1 MDWKSFK
8 ESLFASFLCT
18 LGDLVS
24 GFILSGFLSKKFSIL
39 PALIILLP
47 PSADMRGN
55 VYGAFGSRLGTY
67 LHMGRIEAKLKVD
80 PIIAEN
86 IHASLFLVV
95 TFSVLNGVVCSYLGY
110 LLGLNPLSPD
120 IILSLT
126 VVSVLSS
133 MLSALFMIPSTI
145 LIAVLSYR
153 FGWDPDNVTSPL
165 ITLAG
170 DIVTVPLIYLSVL
183 LVERMGSL
191 TKAIVL
197 SFVVLLGVLLFLK
210 SNKSFVARRIMRE
223 MLLILS
229 ICVLIDYGAGTILG
243 GSLEGLIAI
252 AGILTIIPPFL
263 EDGGVIGCILAARV
277 SSWLHLGEIEPTFVP
292 GRRIREMFLQNHIL
306 GIVVF
311 TMVALLG
318 QTINVTMNIPT
329 VSTAIML
336 AVTVLAGQ
344 LLVLIL
350 NFISYELVT
359 LSYRIGLDP
368 DNVGIPIITSLMDLM
383 GTGTL
388 VLMLVLFGL
397 V

>member
-1 MDWKSFK
+1 MDWKSFR

-18 LGDLVS
+18 FGDLVS
-24 GFILSGFLSKKFSIL
+24 GFVLSGFLSKKFSIL

-55 VYGAFGSRLGTY
+55 IYGAFGSRLGTY
-67 LHMGRIEAKLKVD
+67 LHMGEIEAKLKVD
-80 PIIAEN
+80 PVIAEN

-110 LLGLNPLSPD
+110 LLGLNPLSLD
-120 IILSLT
+120 VILSLT

-145 LIAVLSYR
+145 LIAILSYK

-183 LVERMGSL
+183 LVEGMELL
-191 TKAIVL
+191 TKAIL
-197 SFVVLLGVLLFLK
+197 ISFVVLLGVLLFLK

-243 GSLEGLIAI
+243 SGLEGLIAI

-292 GRRIREMFLQNHIL
+292 GKRIREMFLQNHLL

-329 VSTAIML
+329 VSTALML
-336 AVTVLAGQ
+336 AITVLAGQ
-344 LLVLIL
+344 LLVFIL
-350 NFISYELVT
+350 NFASYELVT

-383 GTGTL
+383 GTATL
-388 VLMLVLFGL
+388 VLMLAVFGL

>member
-1 MDWKSFK
+1 LDWKSFK

>member
-18 LGDLVS
+18 FGDLVS
-24 GFILSGFLSKKFSIL
+24 GFVLSGFLSKKFSIL

-80 PIIAEN
+80 PVIAEN

-145 LIAVLSYR
+145 LIAILSYR

-210 SNKSFVARRIMRE
+210 SNKSFVARRIMKE

-292 GRRIREMFLQNHIL
+292 GKRIREMFLQNHIL

-359 LSYRIGLDP
+359 VSYRIGLDP

-388 VLMLVLFGL
+388 VLMLAVFGL

>member
-1 MDWKSFK
+1 MDWKSFR

-24 GFILSGFLSKKFSIL
+24 GFVLSGFLSKKFSIL

-55 VYGAFGSRLGTY
+55 IYGAFGSRLGTY

-80 PIIAEN
+80 PVIAEN

-95 TFSVLNGVVCSYLGY
+95 TFSVLNGLVCSYIGY
-110 LLGLNPLSPD
+110 LLGLNPLSLD

-126 VVSVLSS
+126 VVSVLASL
-133 MLSALFMIPSTI
+133 LSALFMIPSTI
-145 LIAVLSYR
+145 LIAILSYR

-183 LVERMGSL
+183 LVERMELL
-191 TKAIVL
+191 TKSIL
-197 SFVVLLGVLLFLK
+197 ISFVVLLGVLLFLK
-210 SNKSFVARRIMRE
+210 SNKSFVARRIVRE

-229 ICVLIDYGAGTILG
+229 ICALIDYGAGTILG
-243 GSLEGLIAI
+243 GSLERLIAI

-292 GRRIREMFLQNHIL
+292 DKRIRDVFLQNHAL

-329 VSTAIML
+329 VSTALML
-336 AVTVLAGQ
+336 AITVLAGQ

-350 NFISYELVT
+350 NFTSYELVT
-359 LSYRIGLDP
+359 LSYRMGLDP
-368 DNVGIPIITSLMDLM
+368 DNVGVPIITSLMDLM

-388 VLMLVLFGL
+388 VLMLAIFGL

>member
-18 LGDLVS
+18 FGDLVS
-24 GFILSGFLSKKFSIL
+24 GFVLSGFLSKKFSIL

-80 PIIAEN
+80 PVIAEN

-145 LIAVLSYR
+145 LIAILSYR

-210 SNKSFVARRIMRE
+210 SNKSFVARRIMKE

-292 GRRIREMFLQNHIL
+292 GKRIREMFLQNHIL

-388 VLMLVLFGL
+388 VLMLAVFGL